1 MYLNEQQYE
10 FLLKPIQRARIGKD
24 GKGFAHLE
32 AWDVRR
38 VLIGVFGYTGWSADT
53 TAMELIFENDRGGGR
68 YDVAY
73 RAQVTLKIGDTTYT
87 EWAVGDS
94 PNNPSRADAH
104 DMAIKTAE
112 SQAFKRC
119 AVNLGDAFGLSLYDG
134 GSLRQSIRSTL
145 DHWHGIDEHDAP
157 VTAAAPT
164 TDTEENPDA

>member
-1 MYLNEQQYE
+1 MYLNDEQYE
-10 FLLKPIQRARIGKD
+10 FLLKPINPARVGKD

-53 TAMELIFENDRGGGR
+53 TAMELIFEDESESGGR
-68 YDVAY
+68 KRYTVAY

-134 GSLRQSIRSTL
+134 GSRAQSIRSTL
-145 DHWHGIDEHDAP
+145 DHWHGTDETDAAVSP
-157 VTAAAPT
+157 AP
-164 TDTEENPDA
+164 TEENPDA

>member
-1 MYLNEQQYE
+1 MHLNHEQYD
-10 FLLKPIQRARIGKD
+10 FLLKPINPARVGKD

-38 VLIGVFGYTGWSADT
+38 VLIGVFGFTGWSADT
-53 TAMELIFENDRGGGR
+53 ISMELIFEEAHGDGPKPR
-68 YDVAY
+68 YTVAY
-73 RAQVTLKIGDTTYT
+73 RACCRLTVGDCTYT

-94 PNNPSRADAH
+94 QNNPSRADAH

-134 GSLRQSIRSTL
+134 GSRQQSVRGTL
-145 DHWHGIDEHDAP
+145 DHWHATPETDTTTEE
-157 VTAAAPT
+157 T
-164 TDTEENPDA
+164 TDDAS